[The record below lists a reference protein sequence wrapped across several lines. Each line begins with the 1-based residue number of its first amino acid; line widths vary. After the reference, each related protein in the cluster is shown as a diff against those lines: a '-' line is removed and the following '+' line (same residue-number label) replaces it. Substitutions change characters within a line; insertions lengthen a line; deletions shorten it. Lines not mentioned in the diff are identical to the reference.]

1 MKTFQISTFN
11 GAIQNQSVQLVNA
24 RELHQILENGK
35 QFTDWIQHRISK
47 YGFTENLDFI
57 GVHQIVNVESGFFGL
72 RQKEIKEYHLTLDMA
87 KELCMLERSELGKQA
102 RRYFIEMEKQSKQ
115 LALQLQEQIKLTYLA
130 TNPEAKRLLRYR
142 NAGLTTAEMAKLMN
156 LSESQVTARLAK
168 MIQLGFF
175 ERKNGNQ
182 YVSRQLALFA

>member
-11 GAIQNQSVQLVNA
+11 GAIQNQSVQFVNA
-24 RELHQILENGK
+24 RELHERLQVATPFHK
-35 QFTDWIQHRISK
+35 WIQRRISE
-47 YGFTENLDFI
+47 YEFTENLDFI
-57 GVHQIVNVESGFFGL
+57 ERTILSARGFF
-72 RQKEIKEYHLTLDMA
+72 QTDVKDYHITLDMA
-87 KELCMLERSELGKQA
+87 KELCMLERSELGRQA

>member
-87 KELCMLERSELGKQA
+87 KELCMLERSELGRQA